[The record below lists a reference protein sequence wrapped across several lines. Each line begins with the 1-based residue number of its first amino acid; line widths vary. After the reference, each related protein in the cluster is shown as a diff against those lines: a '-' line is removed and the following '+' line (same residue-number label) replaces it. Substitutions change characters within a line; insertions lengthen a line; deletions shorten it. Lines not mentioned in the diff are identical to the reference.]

1 MCVYNQVY
9 KPGVCF
15 RIVWVCGYV
24 HLFLYLLMCM
34 NAHVHVCMCVCVCDC
49 YRFIPNIMYHSPSP
63 IKVVSFSLFTK
74 NFWHLLCLNELD
86 SCGDQSKAG
95 PHNSKMEGIQGV
107 G

>member
-1 MCVYNQVY
+1 M
-9 KPGVCF
+9 G
-15 RIVWVCGYV
+15 VWVCAFICVFAYV
-24 HLFLYLLMCM
+24 YECTCACM
-34 NAHVHVCMCVCVCDC
+34 YVCVCVCDC

-63 IKVVSFSLFTK
+63 IKVVSFSLVSK
-74 NFWHLLCLNELD
+74 NLWHLLCLNELD